1 MAVSVAGGTDVGRP
15 FRMTSH
21 DARAVDSTVR
31 PRLLR
36 QTAHVTTLSELA
48 LLARARPAMAAVL
61 LGGRALRRPLVKVP
75 GLGWVTSDPVV
86 SREILKD
93 GASFTIL
100 DEGGVGHLWGQILG
114 EWVFELFDGPG
125 HHDLRTRARDLF
137 TKATATAIVDDAWGA
152 SLAAARRTLAAGGTV
167 DVGPLSRTLVGR
179 MMTTVLGIVPPPRR
193 ASDAPWPTDAEA
205 LETFRTGERL
215 ASVAL
220 GTGGS
225 THLSGDQVA
234 TARGIVAEL
243 TSGVPDGWA
252 HAPAHLLLGRCREL
266 GLSLE
271 ETTGI
276 ASLLMVAGTE
286 TSASAMART
295 TALLIDTG
303 EQTRLLA
310 GLARGEALWDDVVR
324 EGLRVTSPASVIGR
338 GVAADV
344 EVAGRTMRAGE
355 RVMMLVWSANT
366 APGPFRVDRPYLPDN
381 RQLWFGAGRH
391 LCLGAALARAELE
404 HLLRALFEDGPL
416 EIVRRRAQAR
426 VIVPTYRTLEV
437 RRVG

>member
-1 MAVSVAGGTDVGRP
+1 
-15 FRMTSH
+15 
-21 DARAVDSTVR
+21 
-31 PRLLR
+31 
-36 QTAHVTTLSELA
+36 
-48 LLARARPAMAAVL
+48 MAAVL
-61 LGGRALRRPLVKVP
+61 LGGRALRRPLVRVP

-93 GASFTIL
+93 GRAFTIL

-114 EWVFELFDGPG
+114 DWVFDLFDGPG

-137 TKATATAIVDDAWGA
+137 TKATATEIVDDAWGP
-152 SLAAARRTLAAGGTV
+152 SLAAARATLDAGGTL

-179 MMTTVLGIVPPPRR
+179 MMTTILGIVPPAGRTQ
-193 ASDAPWPTDAEA
+193 DAPWPTDAEA
-205 LETFRTGERL
+205 LAIFRTGERL

-220 GTGGS
+220 GTGSS
-225 THLSGDQVA
+225 THLSDAQVV

-252 HAPAHLLLGRCREL
+252 HAPGHLLLGRCREL

-295 TALLIDTG
+295 TALLVDTG
-303 EQTRLLA
+303 EQHRLLA
-310 GLARGEALWDDVVR
+310 ALARGEDPWDDVVR

-344 EVAGRTMRAGE
+344 KVAGRALRAGE

-366 APGPFRVDRPYLPDN
+366 APGPFRIDRPYVADN

-404 HLLRALFEDGPL
+404 HLLRTLFEDGPL
-416 EIVRRRAQAR
+416 EVVRRRAQPR
-426 VIVPTYRTLEV
+426 VLVPTYRTLEV
-437 RRVG
+437 RRASSS